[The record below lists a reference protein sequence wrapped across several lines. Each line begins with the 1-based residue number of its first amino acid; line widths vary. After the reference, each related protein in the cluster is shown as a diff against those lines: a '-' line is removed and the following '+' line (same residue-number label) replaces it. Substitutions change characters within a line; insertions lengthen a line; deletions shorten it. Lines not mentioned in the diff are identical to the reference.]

1 MLGQGLYAYTFMDRM
16 TQHPPDQ
23 TLKEQLSPSF
33 LRHIPESENIAQE
46 LVAEFVHGHPEVHA
60 TDTEAL
66 ARLIW
71 LALATALDNLD
82 DAHQFAARCR
92 ELGRSFVGL
101 GLRPRHF
108 PALAQLLLRHLCLDV
123 DEADAWN
130 RFVLQIERA
139 MVSGSKRTGPA
150 PAPS

>member
-1 MLGQGLYAYTFMDRM
+1 MK
-16 TQHPPDQ
+16 HPPDQ

-33 LRHIPESENIAQE
+33 LRHIPESEHIAQE
-46 LVAEFVHGHPEVHA
+46 LVAEFVKGHPEVHA

-71 LALATALDNLD
+71 LALATALDHLD
-82 DAHQFAARCR
+82 DDHEFAGRCR

-101 GLRPRHF
+101 GLRQRHF

-123 DEADAWN
+123 EETDAWR
-130 RFVLQIERA
+130 RFVLQIEQA
-139 MVSGSKRTGPA
+139 MVSGSKRTGPS
-150 PAPS
+150 PALS